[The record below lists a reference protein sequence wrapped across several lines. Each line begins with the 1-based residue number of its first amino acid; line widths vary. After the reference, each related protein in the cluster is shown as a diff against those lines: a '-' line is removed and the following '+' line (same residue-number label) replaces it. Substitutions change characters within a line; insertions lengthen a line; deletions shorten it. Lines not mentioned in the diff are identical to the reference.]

1 MDPSGSAMTLLTART
16 LEPASIETM
25 ESWSSRGPRPSA
37 LIRKHRAGL
46 HHVLVSG
53 GTADRR
59 AAIARAF
66 HDQSALAAGAF
77 VVVDATAESARLESA
92 LLDWLAP
99 PPPVRAGDALR
110 LSARGTLY
118 IEQIEHLSPAGQRRL
133 LAFLGA
139 AERGAAGSWAGR
151 LIAGSAMALEEEVAG
166 GRFLSSL
173 FDTLD
178 KVRVHLGP
186 VVEEPRDPTADPGPG
201 GPGRPGGD

>member
-1 MDPSGSAMTLLTART
+1 MTVLAAGERESPD
-16 LEPASIETM
+16 LELM

-37 LIRKHRAGL
+37 LIRKHRVGL

-77 VVVDATAESARLESA
+77 VHVDLSIESGRIEAA

-99 PPPVRAGDALR
+99 PPPVRSGDPLL

-118 IEQIEHLSPAGQRRL
+118 LDRVECLSSAGQRRL
-133 LAFLGA
+133 LAFVGA
-139 AERGAAGSWAGR
+139 AERGASGSWAGR

-178 KVRVHLGP
+178 KVRVHLGTP
-186 VVEEPRDPTADPGPG
+186 IEEPRG
-201 GPGRPGGD
+201 

>member
-1 MDPSGSAMTLLTART
+1 MTVSTARA
-16 LEPASIETM
+16 LEPTSIDTM

-37 LIRKHRAGL
+37 LIRKHRVGL

-53 GTADRR
+53 GSPERR
-59 AAIARAF
+59 VAIARAF

-77 VVVDATAESARLESA
+77 VIVDASREADRLEIA

-99 PPPVRAGDALR
+99 PPPVRAGDPLR
-110 LSARGTLY
+110 MSARGTIT
-118 IEQIEHLSPAGQRRL
+118 IERIELLSPVGQRRL
-133 LAFLGA
+133 LAFVGA

-186 VVEEPRDPTADPGPG
+186 PAEELRD
-201 GPGRPGGD
+201 

>member
-1 MDPSGSAMTLLTART
+1 
-16 LEPASIETM
+16 M
-25 ESWSSRGPRPSA
+25 ESWSSRGPRPTA
-37 LIRKHRAGL
+37 IIHKHRAGL

-53 GTADRR
+53 GSADRR

-66 HDQSALAAGAF
+66 HDQSALAAGAL
-77 VVVDATAESARLESA
+77 VTIDASLEAAGLEVA

-99 PPPVRAGDALR
+99 PPPVRAGDPLR

-118 IEQIEHLSPAGQRRL
+118 IDRVECLSAGGQRRL
-133 LAFLGA
+133 LAFVGS
-139 AERGAAGSWAGR
+139 AERGTTGSWAGR
-151 LIAGSAMALEEEVAG
+151 LIVGSAIALEEEVAG

-186 VVEEPRDPTADPGPG
+186 SVEEPRDRDARSADSGDVKEPRSGPTGVD
-201 GPGRPGGD
+201 GGDDAP

>member
-1 MDPSGSAMTLLTART
+1 MTLAAADAR
-16 LEPASIETM
+16 ESESPPDM

-37 LIRKHRAGL
+37 LVHKHRAGL

-53 GTADRR
+53 GSAERR

-77 VVVDATAESARLESA
+77 VPVDVSADAEPLESA

-99 PPPVRAGDALR
+99 PPPVRAGDPLR

-118 IEQIEHLSPAGQRRL
+118 IDRVEHLTPAGQRRL
-133 LAFLGA
+133 LAFVGS
-139 AERGAAGSWAGR
+139 AERGAAGAWAGR
-151 LIAGSAMALEEEVAG
+151 LIAGSAHALEDEVAG

-178 KVRVHLGP
+178 KVRVHLGTS
-186 VVEEPRDPTADPGPG
+186 VEEPRD
-201 GPGRPGGD
+201 

>member
-1 MDPSGSAMTLLTART
+1 MTTLAARV
-16 LEPASIETM
+16 LEPTSIDTM

-59 AAIARAF
+59 ADIARAF
-66 HDQSALAAGAF
+66 HTQSALAAGAF
-77 VVVDATAESARLESA
+77 VRIDAAIESARLEAA

-99 PPPVRAGDALR
+99 PAPVKAGDPLR
-110 LSARGTLY
+110 LSARGTLF
-118 IEQIEHLSPAGQRRL
+118 IEHLEHLSPPGQRRL
-133 LAFLGA
+133 LAFVGA
-139 AERGAAGSWAGR
+139 AERGAAGAWAGR

-178 KVRVHLGP
+178 KVRVHLGSA
-186 VVEEPRDPTADPGPG
+186 VEEPRDRVIEPGVADPGEP
-201 GPGRPGGD
+201 RGD